1 MANLIDFLGRLLIS
15 ALFLISAYNK
25 IFSIDGT
32 MSWMEGFGIPGFLLY
47 PTIALEIIL
56 PLFIII
62 GYQARLSAGLLA
74 IFCIATA
81 FLFHYDFV
89 VFRYDCAMLRYDF
102 AIFHYVSAEENI
114 HYMWDKLGRSELIGM
129 DVIYAPRTSKKQQNK
144 PNFFSQKRN
153 SAFIYAKKIKI
164 IQILNY
170 FFSEDQI

>member
-1 MANLIDFLGRLLIS
+1 MANLIDFIARLLIS

-32 MSWMEGFGIPGFLLY
+32 MSWMEGFGIHGLLLY

-81 FLFHYDFV
+81 FIFHYDFV
-89 VFRYDCAMLRYDF
+89 DQMQTIAFLKNLGLAGGFLFIVANGTKDWAVDREKK
-102 AIFHYVSAEENI
+102 YVR
-114 HYMWDKLGRSELIGM
+114 L
-129 DVIYAPRTSKKQQNK
+129 
-144 PNFFSQKRN
+144 
-153 SAFIYAKKIKI
+153 
-164 IQILNY
+164 
-170 FFSEDQI
+170 